1 MWSLILGCSSIKKG
15 WCGFRY
21 GNHWYRY
28 RERGKRRYPA
38 GRQLRIDCE
47 GSQVGSQRVRLD
59 RQVSPVS
66 THCYCSLH
74 YNSDCRSLHNFSML
88 FSVIRLSTN
97 VSLWNIVLLCS
108 GLAAEGNTNVVGK
121 PPYGY
126 PRPRHR
132 FANRC
137 VAETQAIWS
146 QKVSN
151 FEDNDK
157 VHHRTHY
164 LSAYRPV
171 SLAFPRCVDCCC
183 NKIQWPLVTIL
194 KY

>member
-1 MWSLILGCSSIKKG
+1 
-15 WCGFRY
+15 
-21 GNHWYRY
+21 
-28 RERGKRRYPA
+28 
-38 GRQLRIDCE
+38 
-47 GSQVGSQRVRLD
+47 
-59 RQVSPVS
+59 
-66 THCYCSLH
+66 
-74 YNSDCRSLHNFSML
+74 ML

-97 VSLWNIVLLCS
+97 VSLWNIVVLCS
-108 GLAAEGNTNVVGK
+108 GHAAKGNTNVVGE

-137 VAETQAIWS
+137 ITETQAIWP
-146 QKVSN
+146 QEVSN

-171 SLAFPRCVDCCC
+171 SLAFPRCVNSCC
-183 NKIQWPLVTIL
+183 NKNLMTTGYYAKIL
-194 KY
+194 KVHRNPVMGQAWG